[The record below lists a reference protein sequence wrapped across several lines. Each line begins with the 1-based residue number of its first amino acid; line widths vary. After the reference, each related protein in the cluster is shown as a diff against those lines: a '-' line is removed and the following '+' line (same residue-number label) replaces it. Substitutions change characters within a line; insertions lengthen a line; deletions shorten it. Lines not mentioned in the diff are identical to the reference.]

1 MTHEHLTQ
9 VWDGFCK
16 MRSLPRLSADELFAQ
31 DYLSE
36 SERAFVGMFIKLW
49 ETAEDAEL
57 LDFLVE
63 TARDLKIVEEGEAQ

>member
-16 MRSLPRLSADELFAQ
+16 MRFLPRLSADELFAQ

-49 ETAEDAEL
+49 ETAEDA
-57 LDFLVE
+57 
-63 TARDLKIVEEGEAQ
+63 Q